1 MKRRFNR
8 TQRNYIIAGLCMI
21 LVIMGVGYAA
31 FQSQLKISGTS
42 NITSDFAVR
51 ITSINPNSIVGGAAD
66 KSEVTTHTDT
76 TATFGTTLQKPG
88 DSITYDVVIE
98 NEGNIDATLK
108 TITKTDTSNSAILF
122 ETSGVNEG
130 DELGVGETATM
141 KVKVTYNPSVTSQPE
156 NLESS
161 LKVTLDYEQSNGGS
175 VGPGPGGD
183 QTIGG
188 QDVEI
193 VSSGDGLYEDSYE
206 AGRLI
211 YRGQNPNNYITFNG
225 ETWRIIAKETDGTY
239 KIIRN
244 DVLAKRVFD
253 EANHRSTANNSYCT
267 SPQYGCGVY
276 AAVEGTFSSLS
287 GSQSGTVTEDSSIK
301 IYLND
306 DYYVKNINA
315 TAKGQM
321 TSHSFNI
328 GAVEWLNQSGA
339 EADSIE
345 KNIEGEKKHTW
356 TGNVGLANVSDILRA
371 STNPLCTSATTSYG
385 DSDACN
391 SNYLLD
397 KGSASSLHY
406 WTINASSYES
416 GGYSYRVW
424 YGYVNSSVARVYNA
438 SAFSSYSNAPRP
450 VIFLKSDTALNGNGT
465 LEDPFTIV

>member
-1 MKRRFNR
+1 MRRRLNSR
-8 TQRNYIIAGLCMI
+8 QRNYIIAGLCMI

-51 ITSINPNSIVGGAAD
+51 IISITPNSIVGGAAD

-130 DELGVGETATM
+130 DELGVGESATM

-206 AGRLI
+206 SGRLI
-211 YRGQNPNNYITFNG
+211 YRGQNPDNYIMFND
-225 ETWRIIAKETDGTY
+225 ELWRIIAKETDGTY

-244 DVLAKRVFD
+244 DVLADRAFD
-253 EANHRSTANNSYCT
+253 EANHRSTENNSYCT
-267 SPQYGCGVY
+267 DPTLGCGVY
-276 AAVEGTFSSLS
+276 AAVEGTFSSPS

-301 IYLND
+301 IYLNE
-306 DYYVKNINA
+306 DYYTNNINE

-328 GAVEWLNQSGA
+328 GAVEYLDESGA
-339 EADSIE
+339 EADSIK
-345 KNIEGEKKHTW
+345 KNIAGEKKYQW
-356 TGNVGLANVSDILRA
+356 TGNVGFANVSDILRA
-371 STNPLCTSATTSYG
+371 SINPLCTSATTSTS
-385 DSDACN
+385 DFDACN

-397 KGSASSLHY
+397 KGSASSLYY
-406 WTINASSYES
+406 WTINASSFES
-416 GGYSYRVW
+416 GGSSHQVW
-424 YGYVNSSVARVYNA
+424 YGSMGSSAA
-438 SAFSSYSNAPRP
+438 SVSLAHASISYSYAPRP
-450 VIFLKSDTALNGNGT
+450 VVFLKSSTTLSGSGT